1 MNLFWTQIR
10 PGLLFSQLPLGDEK
24 KTGYYSEKNRGNK
37 KFPKEDNCNSDS
49 NHTPWVNKA

>member
-24 KTGYYSEKNRGNK
+24 KTGYYSEKNRGSK